1 MKIIALDPAARCG
14 WAVGNA
20 GSFPQIGVWQLRRK
34 HQTSEDAA
42 RNLAC
47 YLRDLIT
54 IETPGLIAVEDFL
67 NPEAQPS
74 ADSAIMSLRLHGA
87 IDAIAGAY
95 GIAVRRTAAAQVRK
109 HFCGQAT
116 AVPARKRGQ
125 AALSAKQKAENRLK
139 TKQMVFYRAMTL
151 GYFERGAP
159 FDADKG
165 DVAAVFD
172 HAAATF
178 ARAPPPRL
186 VMFGEGVQ
194 Q

>member
-14 WAVGNA
+14 WAA
-20 GSFPQIGVWQLRRK
+20 GEAGAFPSIGVWALRKK

-47 YLRDLIT
+47 YLRDLI
-54 IETPGLIAVEDFL
+54 IVENPDLIAVEDFL

-74 ADSAIMSLRLHGA
+74 ADAAIMALRLHGA
-87 IDAIAGAY
+87 IDALAGVY
-95 GIAVRRTAAAQVRK
+95 GIAVRRTAPAQIRK
-109 HFCGQAT
+109 HFCGQST

-139 TKQMVFYRAMTL
+139 TKQMVFYRAMNI

-178 ARAPPPRL
+178 ARATPPSL
-186 VMFGEGVQ
+186 VMFGEGAQ
-194 Q
+194 